1 MIRPTQSKGRYHYL
15 RASTHAVEPEIRDA
29 IIVNAHVELCP
40 IKYSNLNSIILKRFL
55 ETLVLVFI
63 GFLKFLLIT
72 LLL

>member
-1 MIRPTQSKGRYHYL
+1 MSRPEGNDNARREAKG
-15 RASTHAVEPEIRDA
+15 V
-29 IIVNAHVELCP
+29 IIFELCP